1 MAALGVYS
9 GPRTGLRYR
18 KVHSLAWKEMRRWHY
33 PWAHEPLYDI
43 EGAAAYLNIPAR
55 WVADAVRAGKI
66 RHERFGK
73 HIRFAQEHLDELLA
87 ACEQP
92 ATASVVRLQRDRRRS
107 RL

>member
-1 MAALGVYS
+1 M
-9 GPRTGLRYR
+9 
-18 KVHSLAWKEMRRWHY
+18 
-33 PWAHEPLYDI
+33 

-55 WVADAVRAGKI
+55 WVADAVRDVKI

-73 HIRFAQEHLDELLA
+73 HIRFAREHLDEFLA

-92 ATASVVRLQRDRRRS
+92 VSASVVRLQRDRRRS